1 MKFKGIVSSALICL
15 LLKGAECSEPWID
28 LVFNIEFIFQ
38 IGIFFH
44 FSEEFPSVITAQLQ
58 AQQSVAGKEV

>member
-1 MKFKGIVSSALICL
+1 MKFKGIVPSALICL

-38 IGIFFH
+38 IGIFFFH
-44 FSEEFPSVITAQLQ
+44 FSEVITAQLQ